1 MSRLWSKLNGMLKI
15 IGSLNSDN
23 FSTYGGE
30 MEIETQYKKANTF
43 HSQSTELM
51 LKMKMYKSCRC
62 PSLIAHQADRNALSI
77 HGKTAISR
85 CCRPSA

>member
-30 MEIETQYKKANTF
+30 MEIETQYKKKQTHSTAN
-43 HSQSTELM
+43 Q
-51 LKMKMYKSCRC
+51 
-62 PSLIAHQADRNALSI
+62 RN
-77 HGKTAISR
+77 
-85 CCRPSA
+85 